1 MRVPMVIAM
10 TMRMMRMIVIVAVVV
25 VVVGHAEA
33 CRAADE
39 ML

>member
-25 VVVGHAEA
+25 VVGHAEA